1 MPSATCRTTQR
12 ETHAQIDYRP
22 RAVGS
27 LGRHS
32 APERWLHL
40 SLIPAAAGI
49 WLHVLYE
56 IGARW

>member
-1 MPSATCRTTQR
+1 MPSATPRTTQR
-12 ETHAQIDYRP
+12 ASHARIDYRP
-22 RAVGS
+22 TAVGS

-40 SLIPAAAGI
+40 SLIPGAAGV
-49 WLHVLYE
+49 WLHVLLE

>member
-1 MPSATCRTTQR
+1 MRSAACRTAQR
-12 ETHAQIDYRP
+12 ATRARIDYQP

-40 SLIPAAAGI
+40 SLIPAATGV
-49 WLHVLYE
+49 WLHVLFE